1 LKTASFRPEAN
12 RLRWAIAVKSQRFG
26 RFTFLTRPL
35 SKWAL
40 ALIRANLEELQK
52 GNRVRLV
59 AIGTLTDVQL
69 EAINQE
75 RKTLA
80 YPPIVAEVVF
90 IGRHIYES
98 RVVSNGYTIDDVI
111 DQIASGMESAAVV
124 LKTSTMTAIEN
135 PAPREDRYGNSVRD
149 RIVFEC
155 SARYPRP
162 ELYSVMPKGD
172 RIKPK
177 RPPKE

>member
-1 LKTASFRPEAN
+1 M
-12 RLRWAIAVKSQRFG
+12 
-26 RFTFLTRPL
+26 PL
-35 SKWAL
+35 FKWAL
-40 ALIRANLEELQK
+40 ALIRADLEELQK

-69 EAINQE
+69 GAINQE
-75 RKTLA
+75 RKTHA
-80 YPPIVAEVVF
+80 YPPLVAEVVF

-98 RVVSNGYTIDDVI
+98 RVVRDGYAIDDAI
-111 DQIASGMESAAVV
+111 DQIASGMESVAVV
-124 LKTSTMTAIEN
+124 LKTPTMTAMEN
-135 PAPREDRYGNSVRD
+135 PAPRADRYGNSVRD

-162 ELYSVMPKGD
+162 ELYSVVPKGD

>member
-1 LKTASFRPEAN
+1 M
-12 RLRWAIAVKSQRFG
+12 
-26 RFTFLTRPL
+26 PL

-69 EAINQE
+69 DAINQE

-80 YPPIVAEVVF
+80 HPPIAVEVVF

-98 RVVSNGYTIDDVI
+98 RVVT
-111 DQIASGMESAAVV
+111 
-124 LKTSTMTAIEN
+124 
-135 PAPREDRYGNSVRD
+135 
-149 RIVFEC
+149 
-155 SARYPRP
+155 
-162 ELYSVMPKGD
+162 
-172 RIKPK
+172 
-177 RPPKE
+177 